1 MLQKRWIF
9 SAGAA
14 FLVLAMVVGVALGNQ
29 YEFNQ
34 KVAGLHATWEQERA
48 AGVSKAEL
56 TPLENSLGA
65 MEQQSKGPVPYP
77 YYSMALF
84 GDPLTALQS
93 RSGVVYRQALA
104 RTRREAQADL
114 TTLQSDYG
122 PTPFDLTSHQQ
133 RLAKATTPSDYLK
146 LAKAWTVE
154 GAQVTANRDALDKAS
169 GGLTGGLPTDVVSG
183 KAQLEQQAQ
192 QLSQAKLWTDPEP
205 AADGAAQTYL
215 KQSYAAMLQQH
226 ATIASQV
233 SSANQTLTARIQ
245 LSGKAQNLVGELPG
259 MIQQYGQNTS
269 DQQQFQ
275 QAQQALSSA
284 GNDQQLQAAA
294 GTLQS
299 LYNSLYQA
307 KQQAQQAA
315 AQAAANASAT
325 STTACLPDASSQPAQ
340 EIIVS
345 ETNQE
350 LVAYSNGCPV
360 LSTPVTTGMPGLR
373 TDVGTFHIFA
383 KYPEYTMVSPWPPS
397 SQYWYPTTVVPMA
410 MEFVSDGTFLHGA
423 PWEPDGAMGPGS
435 ENGPYASHGCVHIPS
450 TALPNLYNWANIG
463 ATVVVNS

>member
-1 MLQKRWIF
+1 
-9 SAGAA
+9 
-14 FLVLAMVVGVALGNQ
+14 
-29 YEFNQ
+29 
-34 KVAGLHATWEQERA
+34 
-48 AGVSKAEL
+48 
-56 TPLENSLGA
+56 

-133 RLAKATTPSDYLK
+133 QLAKATTPSDYLK

-154 GAQVTANRDALDKAS
+154 GAQVTANRDALDKES

-350 LVAYSNGCPV
+350 LWRTATAAPCSRLRSRRGCRASGRMSAP
-360 LSTPVTTGMPGLR
+360 STSSPSTRSTRWSLRGPHPASTGTRPR
-373 TDVGTFHIFA
+373 
-383 KYPEYTMVSPWPPS
+383 
-397 SQYWYPTTVVPMA
+397 VVPMA